1 MKVILKRKTNL
12 KTYTKHNFFKHTYCE
27 FQEVSEDIFKAN
39 PAHYKS
45 KSDSMY
51 HYTPEGVYRYSDHWG
66 RVANC
71 RWKLL
76 ANDNYKSQV
85 NHLGFAKWSEF
96 YGINDTEKLF
106 YLQVDFELKKVSF
119 KHKEI
124 DSSDSN
130 FLFTAQEAQKRQK
143 HIRVLLKEERW
154 AKYYDQDIEDLRKS
168 IISEFISSNKTLQ
181 ELKITHK

>member
-1 MKVILKRKTNL
+1 MKKLLKSKIRL
-12 KTYTKHNFFKHTYCE
+12 KTYTKYNFFKHSYCE
-27 FQEVSEDIFKAN
+27 FKEVSEDIFKKN
-39 PAHYKS
+39 TAHYKS

-85 NHLGFAKWSEF
+85 SHLGFANWSDFFE
-96 YGINDTEKLF
+96 INDTEKLF
-106 YLQVDFELKKVSF
+106 YLQVDYQLKKVNF

-124 DSSDSN
+124 EFSDSN
-130 FLFTAQEAQKRQK
+130 FLYTAQEAQKRQK
-143 HIRVLLKEERW
+143 HIRILLKEERW
-154 AKYYDQDIEDLRKS
+154 AKYYDQDIDNFRKS
-168 IISEFISSNKTLQ
+168 IISEFISTNKTLQ
-181 ELKITHK
+181 ELKIAHK